1 MLYVLDTSVM
11 LSDPRALERLGD
23 KDLIIP
29 LVVLT
34 ELESKRTHPELG
46 YPARMALRLLESFR
60 INGNITH
67 PQLLDQGGTIRVEM
81 NHIENSDLPEAFKG
95 PENDNRILAVAHN
108 LRKEG
113 ADVTLM
119 TKDLPLR
126 LRAAVLGL
134 KAMDYIQEESVDAHW
149 TGISTIE
156 VTDADIDIMYEAGD
170 IFLENSMD
178 LPVNTGLFLDSP
190 TRRTIARLHSDKKIR
205 HVRLPDDFPIRAK
218 NAEQS
223 FALDL
228 LSDENVGIVSLGGL
242 AGSGKTVMALAAG
255 VHAVKSGRSSCNKIQ
270 VFRSVTPVG
279 NQELGFLPGTQD
291 EKMAPWSM
299 AVYDALESFMKL
311 NEIRDL
317 RIEILPLTHLRGR
330 TLKNSYVI
338 IDEAQNLDLMTLV
351 TALSR
356 IGEGSK
362 VVLTHDVNQRDNMR
376 VGKYDGVAKVIST
389 LTDKSLFAHV
399 SMRKSER
406 SAIAELVASSFDL

>member
-190 TRRTIARLHSDKKIR
+190 TRRTIARLH
-205 HVRLPDDFPIRAK
+205 
-218 NAEQS
+218 
-223 FALDL
+223 
-228 LSDENVGIVSLGGL
+228 IVT
-242 AGSGKTVMALAAG
+242 GKQI
-255 VHAVKSGRSSCNKIQ
+255 GR
-270 VFRSVTPVG
+270 
-279 NQELGFLPGTQD
+279 
-291 EKMAPWSM
+291 
-299 AVYDALESFMKL
+299 
-311 NEIRDL
+311 
-317 RIEILPLTHLRGR
+317 
-330 TLKNSYVI
+330 
-338 IDEAQNLDLMTLV
+338 
-351 TALSR
+351 
-356 IGEGSK
+356 
-362 VVLTHDVNQRDNMR
+362 
-376 VGKYDGVAKVIST
+376 
-389 LTDKSLFAHV
+389 AHV
-399 SMRKSER
+399 
-406 SAIAELVASSFDL
+406 